1 LGITLLSSV
10 GVLDPPGRGVMRTP
24 KPFRFRSLTARSW
37 SIRAKIISLLLVPL
51 IALIAMWGLATFVT
65 LSPGLDLLKGQD
77 NLTNIATPAGN
88 LLAELQAERKLSV
101 TYLAATR
108 RDATA
113 LNAQRTRTDVALEA
127 FRQLAGPD
135 TYATELTLSRKN
147 DLLTKLQ
154 SLPKLRD
161 TVDRAEVDRLG
172 ALQRYTDLTEPIFQI
187 YASMAVSANN
197 DLAAQSRALVALS
210 RGREQLAQ
218 EDSLISGAVAAGTV
232 SSAELGQIVQ
242 IIGAQR
248 YIFAQTLPDL
258 VPADR
263 DGFTTMSGGASFI
276 QLSGLENRIISDG
289 RAGAAL
295 PIEFRAWTSSYGD
308 VTAQLRAFE
317 LRTADGLVE
326 RSKPP
331 AEAIFLR
338 LGIAGLLGLITVIL
352 TIVATFRVGRSLIKR
367 LAGLRQAALEM
378 SIDRLPRVVARLRLG
393 EEVDVA
399 HEAPPLPYGD
409 DEIGQ
414 VGHAFNELQRTAV
427 NAAVDEASVRRG
439 LNEVFLNI
447 ARRSQTLLHRQ
458 LSILDRMER
467 RADDPTELE
476 DLFRID
482 HLATRMRRH
491 AEDLVILAGAAP
503 GRGWRNPVPIVD
515 VLRGSV
521 SEVEDYAR
529 ISIRPMPEVAV
540 VGRAVGDLIHLLAE
554 LLENATSFSPPHTR
568 VNVGGEL
575 VSHGFAIEIED
586 RGLGMTA
593 AAIAEVNHRLADP
606 PEFDPANSAQLGL
619 FVVAR
624 LANRHGIRV
633 QLRSSPY
640 GGVTAVALVP
650 QELIVAHSTE
660 RPALPRAR
668 EVVAALPSAPHLT
681 RTDSTVDGARYDGRL
696 DSADTSHSGTRYE
709 ATTYQGN
716 GVGRYPDYDDARE
729 TIVLPPV
736 IVTPTSQTPNGYAPG
751 SSTDTVTPANV
762 VTPSE
767 VVTPEADKLARRS
780 RKAGKTV
787 PRHARQEI
795 IEAPLADGGDSLPRR
810 VRQTSLAPQLRD
822 LPPETTNDFT
832 TESAP
837 ARSADEIREMM
848 TSFQSGMNR
857 GRRDAELA
865 TDEVIGGDS
874 ERDTP

>member
-1 LGITLLSSV
+1 
-10 GVLDPPGRGVMRTP
+10 MRTP
-24 KPFRFRSLTARSW
+24 KPLRFRSLTSRSW

-51 IALIAMWGLATFVT
+51 VALIGMWGLATYVT
-65 LSPGLDLLKGQD
+65 LGPGLDLLKGQD

-101 TYLAATR
+101 TYLAAIR
-108 RDATA
+108 RDSAA
-113 LNAQRTRTDVALEA
+113 LTAQRARTNTTLDA
-127 FRQLAGPD
+127 FRQIAGPD
-135 TYATELTLSRKN
+135 NYVTALTASRKSE
-147 DLLTKLQ
+147 LLTKLQ
-154 SLPKLRD
+154 TLPKLRA
-161 TVDRAEVDRLG
+161 TIDRAEVDRLG
-172 ALQRYTDLTEPIFQI
+172 ALQQYSDLIDAVYKIFE
-187 YASMAVSANN
+187 SMSVSIDA
-197 DLAAQSRALVALS
+197 DLAAQSRALTALA
-210 RGREQLAQ
+210 RGRELLAQ

-232 SSAELGQIVQ
+232 SAAELSQIVEVV
-242 IIGAQR
+242 GAQR
-248 YIFAQTLPDL
+248 YVFAQTLPDL

-263 DGFTTMSGGASFI
+263 DGFTVMAGTAPFI
-276 QLSGLENRIISDG
+276 RLAGLEDRIVTEG
-289 RAGAAL
+289 KAGAAM
-295 PIEFRAWTSSYGD
+295 PIDFASWTSSYGD
-308 VTAQLRAFE
+308 VAAQLRAFE
-317 LRTADGLVE
+317 LKTADGLIE

-331 AEAIFLR
+331 ALTIFVR
-338 LGIAGLLGLITVIL
+338 LGVAGLLGLITVII
-352 TIVATFRVGRSLIKR
+352 TIIATFRVGRSLIKR

-378 SIDRLPRVVARLRLG
+378 SIDRLPRVVARLRRG
-393 EEVDVA
+393 EEVVVA
-399 HEAPPLPYGD
+399 HEAPPLPYGA

-427 NAAVDEASVRRG
+427 NSAVDEATVRRG

-515 VLRGSV
+515 VLRGAV

-586 RGLGMTA
+586 RGLGMPA
-593 AAIAEVNHRLADP
+593 EAIAEVNLRLADP

-624 LANRHGIRV
+624 LAARHGIRV
-633 QLRSSPY
+633 QLRGSPY

-650 QELIVAHSTE
+650 QELMVAHSTE

-668 EVVAALPSAPHLT
+668 EVVAALPSTPHLT
-681 RTDSTVDGARYDGRL
+681 RTDSTADGPRYEARL
-696 DSADTSHSGTRYE
+696 PSPDTTYSGTRYE
-709 ATTYQGN
+709 PTTYQGN
-716 GVGRYPDYDDARE
+716 GAGEYPEYDDSRE

-736 IVTPTSQTPNGYAPG
+736 IVSPSGETPSGYVPSTRIRPADVTSGV
-751 SSTDTVTPANV
+751 TV
-762 VTPSE
+762 SE
-767 VVTPEADKLARRS
+767 VVTPESGGLARRS
-780 RKAGKTV
+780 RKGAKAA

-795 IEAPLADGGDSLPRR
+795 IEAPLADGADTLPRR
-810 VRQTSLAPQLRD
+810 VRQTSLAPQLRE
-822 LPPETTNDFT
+822 LPPDPTNDFT
-832 TESAP
+832 TEGAP
-837 ARSADEIREMM
+837 SRSAEELREMM
-848 TSFQSGMNR
+848 TSFQTGMNR
-857 GRRDAELA
+857 GRRDADLA
-865 TDEVIGGDS
+865 TGEIDGDES